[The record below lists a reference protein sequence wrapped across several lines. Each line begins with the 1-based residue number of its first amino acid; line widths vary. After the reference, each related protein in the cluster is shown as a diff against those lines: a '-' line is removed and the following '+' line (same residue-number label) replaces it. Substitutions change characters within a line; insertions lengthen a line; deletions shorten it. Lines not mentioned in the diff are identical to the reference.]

1 MAFIDRR
8 VHRIPQDFLRY
19 LSQVMPVKP
28 TSWLA
33 LISQPDVEII
43 DLDIIQDADVL
54 LLKERTPEEI

>member
-8 VHRIPQDFLRY
+8 VHRIPLDFLRY

-33 LISQPDVEII
+33 LINQPDVEII
-43 DLDIIQDADVL
+43 DLDII
-54 LLKERTPEEI
+54 

>member
-1 MAFIDRR
+1 
-8 VHRIPQDFLRY
+8 
-19 LSQVMPVKP
+19 MPVKP

-54 LLKERTPEEI
+54 LLKERTPEEIQQYQK